1 MASYVLLYF
10 WLGQEEELWTVYI
23 AQEALDMNNVERN
36 FTIMQQ

>member
-10 WLGQEEELWTVYI
+10 WLGQEEELLTVCI
-23 AQEALDMNNVERN
+23 AQEALDTSNVEKN